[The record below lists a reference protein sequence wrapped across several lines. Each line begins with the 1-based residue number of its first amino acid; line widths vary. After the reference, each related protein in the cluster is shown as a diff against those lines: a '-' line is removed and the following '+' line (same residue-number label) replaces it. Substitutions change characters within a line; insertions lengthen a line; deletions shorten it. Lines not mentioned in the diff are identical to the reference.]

1 MIDMIVSSLTPLTLV
16 GGGEACVGDLN
27 EALTIAP
34 TCVAADA
41 GALLALKAGV
51 PLAALIGDFDSISE
65 TALAQIPKDRQ
76 FKIDEQDTTDF
87 DKALRNLDTPLV
99 IGVGF
104 CGGRLDHQLAVLHSL
119 VRYAHRRCILV
130 AQSQIVLLAPPEL
143 EVATVPGDVVSI
155 FPLGPTQGRSD
166 GLEWPIDGLDLNPL
180 SQIGTS
186 NRALGPARLE
196 MDEPNAILM
205 LPRRIIRQVAE
216 ALLHPDAAGWP
227 PPG

>member
-1 MIDMIVSSLTPLTLV
+1 MNDMIVSSLTPLTLV
-16 GGGEACVGDLN
+16 GGGEACMADLT

-41 GALLALKAGV
+41 GAMLALKAGV
-51 PLAALIGDFDSISE
+51 PIAALIGDFDSISE
-65 TALAQIPKDRQ
+65 TTLAQIPCDRQ
-76 FKIDEQDTTDF
+76 FRIDEQDTTDF

-104 CGGRLDHQLAVLHSL
+104 CGGRLDHQLAVLHTL
-119 VRYAHRRCILV
+119 VRHAHRRCILL
-130 AQSQIVLLAPPEL
+130 AESQIVLLAPPKL
-143 EVATVPGDVVSI
+143 EVATMTDDVVSI

-166 GLEWPIDGLDLNPL
+166 GLEWPINGLDLNPL

-186 NRALGPARLE
+186 NRAVGPARIE
-196 MDEPNAILM
+196 MDSPHAILM

-227 PPG
+227 PPE

>member
-1 MIDMIVSSLTPLTLV
+1 M
-16 GGGEACVGDLN
+16 
-27 EALTIAP
+27 
-34 TCVAADA
+34 
-41 GALLALKAGV
+41 
-51 PLAALIGDFDSISE
+51 
-65 TALAQIPKDRQ
+65 
-76 FKIDEQDTTDF
+76 
-87 DKALRNLDTPLV
+87 
-99 IGVGF
+99 
-104 CGGRLDHQLAVLHSL
+104 
-119 VRYAHRRCILV
+119 